1 MTSKKANGHT
11 NPKPAEDSALT
22 EPPQDQ
28 SFEQFPIV
36 GVGASAGGLEAFT
49 QLLENLPTDTG
60 MAFVLIQHLDPTRD
74 SLLTEL
80 LNRKTSMP
88 VTEVRD
94 GMAVEPNQVYVIPP
108 NTAMVL
114 AQNTLKL
121 VSRKKT
127 DGRFLPVDT
136 FFHSLAQGRGNQ
148 AIAVVL
154 SGTDGDGALGLTA
167 VKVAGGITFAQ
178 DTDSSQFEGM
188 PHSAAATGCV
198 DFVLPPGAI
207 AAELAR
213 ISQHPYIAN
222 LTPRNEAVLQT
233 QTLPQIFAILR
244 TAKGFDFTGYKPATL
259 NRRIMR
265 RLALHNI
272 ETLENYLPFLQM
284 NPTEVDALCQ
294 DLLINVTG
302 FFRDPEVFEAL
313 KAKIFPRMVQEKSAE
328 VPIRIWVAG
337 CSTGEEVYSIAICL
351 LEYLDT
357 LKITLPIQIFAT
369 DISEVMIEQARKGFY
384 KQSLMESVSSERLRQ
399 FFVKVRGGYQITKS
413 VRELCVFAKQNLNS
427 DPPFSQLDLISC
439 RNVLIYL
446 GAALQKRLIPIFNY
460 ALNPTGFLVLGAAET
475 VGEFSILFD
484 QVDRKHKIYSRKAG
498 SVRLKFDFRTRSP
511 FLEKGNPIIL
521 PPEDNQNDLNLHK
534 EADRIILSRY
544 APVGVIIN
552 DEMEVLQFRGQ
563 TGIYLEPASGK
574 ASFNLLKMARE
585 GLLLELRNAIYEAK
599 KAHEPIRKTGVQ
611 IKNHPQLVTVEVIP
625 LKLLATEQNNFL
637 VLFEDE
643 RPVAM
648 PLDTAAQGKRR
659 SLSKASKVEIEQE
672 NLRLKQELDVTQEYL
687 QSIIE
692 EQDSVNQSLQVA
704 NEEILS
710 SNEEL
715 QSTNEELETTQE
727 ELQATN
733 EELNTINEELRSR
746 NVELIQTNNDLQNLL
761 GSINIPILMLD
772 GGLRVRRFTPQ
783 AEGIF
788 NLITT
793 DIGRRFSDIQSNLAI
808 PNLNLLIETV
818 IDTLT
823 TIEQEVQ
830 DLRGHWYSLR
840 IRPYRTTDNRI
851 DGVVIGVIDIDA
863 LKQSA
868 AQIEAARDYA
878 HAIVETVRQPLL
890 VLDEGFRVLL
900 ANQFFYETFGL
911 DPAEV
916 EQQSIFEIENGEWD
930 IVTLRSQLMSLLT
943 DNTEFE
949 NFEIDE
955 IFDPSRPRI
964 LSLSASQIQQDN
976 TQRNILLVIEDI
988 TITRQA
994 DEQLQSSL
1002 KEKDILLKE
1011 IHHRVKNNLQIVS
1024 SLLSLQSNRITD
1036 LNAYAILQS
1045 SQNRVIAMAL
1055 IHESLYQSSNLADLD
1070 FAEYTK
1076 TLVNNLFNCYAVE
1089 RDKVYFK
1096 VDLQPNI
1103 IVNFDKAVLC
1113 GLIINELV
1121 ANALKHGFSKGQ
1133 QGEVSIRLEINS
1145 DHLIAL
1151 TVGNNGQPLPDNFD
1165 LKNFHTMGLNLVV
1178 SLVDQLKGTLSI
1190 ENEGITSFKVT
1201 FLPEHSLIEGA

>member
-1 MTSKKANGHT
+1 MVSKKANGHT
-11 NPKPAEDSALT
+11 NANPEEDKDLPETSP
-22 EPPQDQ
+22 EK
-28 SFEQFPIV
+28 SCKRFPIV
-36 GVGASAGGLEAFT
+36 GIGASAGGLEAFT

-60 MAFVLIQHLDPTRD
+60 MAFVLIQHLDPTRH

-80 LNRKTSMP
+80 LNRKTSLP

-94 GMAVEPNQVYVIPP
+94 GMVVEPNQVYVIPP
-108 NTAMVL
+108 NTMMVL
-114 AQNTLKL
+114 DQDTLTL
-121 VSRKKT
+121 DSRQKT
-127 DGRFLPVDT
+127 PGRFLPVDA
-136 FFHSLAQGRGNQ
+136 FFHSLAGRGNQ
-148 AIAVVL
+148 AIAIVL

-178 DTDSSQFEGM
+178 DVDSSQFDGM

-198 DFVLPPGAI
+198 DFVLPPKAI
-207 AAELAR
+207 AAELGR
-213 ISQHPYIAN
+213 ISKHPYIAN
-222 LTPRNEAVLQT
+222 LATKPEAGLQI
-233 QTLPQIFAILR
+233 QALPQIFAILR

-265 RLALHNI
+265 RMALQNLK
-272 ETLENYLPFLQM
+272 TLENYLPFLQM
-284 NPTEVDALCQ
+284 NPAEVDALCQ

-313 KAKIFPRMVQEKSAE
+313 EAKIFPRIVQGKSAE
-328 VPIRIWVAG
+328 IPIRIWVAG

-369 DISEVMIEQARKGFY
+369 DISEAMIEQARKGAY
-384 KQSLMESVSSERLRQ
+384 KQGLMASISPERLRQ

-475 VGEFSILFD
+475 VGEFSTLFD
-484 QVDRKHKIYSRKAG
+484 QVDRKYKIYSRKVGA
-498 SVRLKFDFRTRSP
+498 VPLKFDFRTRAP
-511 FLEKGNPIIL
+511 FLEKVNPIIL
-521 PPEDNQNDLNLHK
+521 PPEESQNDLNLHK

-552 DEMEVLQFRGQ
+552 DEMEILQFRGQ
-563 TGIYLEPASGK
+563 TGIYLEPASGR

-585 GLLLELRNAIYEAK
+585 GLMLELRNAIYEARK
-599 KAHEPIRKTGVQ
+599 TSAPIRKTGLQ
-611 IKNHPQLVTVEVIP
+611 LKKQTQLVTIEVIP
-625 LKLLATEQNNFL
+625 LKTLGSEKVNFL

-643 RPVAM
+643 RSSDPSLNM
-648 PLDTAAQGKRR
+648 LPPSRIR
-659 SLSKASKVEIEQE
+659 SVSKARKAEIEQE
-672 NLRLKQELDVTQEYL
+672 NLRLKQELEVTQAYL

-746 NVELIQTNNDLQNLL
+746 NLELIQTNNDLQNLL
-761 GSINIPILMLD
+761 SSINIPILMLD
-772 GGLRVRRFTPQ
+772 GELRVRRFTPQ
-783 AEGIF
+783 AEEIF
-788 NLITT
+788 NLIDT
-793 DIGRRFSDIQSNLAI
+793 DLGRRFSDIQSNLSI
-808 PNLNLLIETV
+808 PNLVGLIETV
-818 IDTLT
+818 INTLT
-823 TIEQEVQ
+823 TTEQEVQ
-830 DLRGHWYSLR
+830 DLTGHWYSLR
-840 IRPYRTTDNRI
+840 IRPYRTIDNRI
-851 DGVVIGVIDIDA
+851 DGVVIGVIEIDA
-863 LKQSA
+863 LKRSA
-868 AQIEAARDYA
+868 VQLEAARDYA

-890 VLDEGFRVLL
+890 VLNEEFRVLL
-900 ANQFFYETFGL
+900 ANRFFYETFGL
-911 DPAEV
+911 TPAQV

-930 IVTLRSQLMSLLT
+930 ILTLRSQLTALLT
-943 DNTEFE
+943 DNTDFE
-949 NFEIDE
+949 SFEVNE
-955 IFDPSRPRI
+955 IANPNKPRI
-964 LSLSASQIQQDN
+964 LSLSARQIQQDN

-988 TITRQA
+988 TTIRQTS
-994 DEQLQSSL
+994 EQIQNSL

-1024 SLLSLQSNRITD
+1024 SLLSLQSNRSTD
-1036 LNAYAILQS
+1036 LQSYAILQS

-1055 IHESLYQSSNLADLD
+1055 IHESLYQSAKLVNLD
-1070 FAEYTK
+1070 FAEYAR
-1076 TLVNNLFNCYAVE
+1076 TLIDNLFNCYAVE
-1089 RDKVYFK
+1089 RDKIHFQ

-1103 IVNFDKAVLC
+1103 IVDFDRAVLC

-1121 ANALKHGFSKGQ
+1121 ANALKHGFSEGQ
-1133 QGEVSIRLEINS
+1133 QGEVFVTLEINP
-1145 DHLIAL
+1145 DRIIEL
-1151 TVGNNGQPLPDNFD
+1151 TITNNGQPLPEDFNIDNI
-1165 LKNFHTMGLNLVV
+1165 HTMGLNLVI
-1178 SLVDQLKGTLSI
+1178 SLVDQLHGALSVGRNGT
-1190 ENEGITSFKVT
+1190 TSFKVI
-1201 FLPEHSLIEGA
+1201 FSPEHSLPEPS

>member
-1 MTSKKANGHT
+1 MTSRKANRPT
-11 NPKPAEDSALT
+11 NPKPATDLPLT
-22 EPPQDQ
+22 ETSQEQP
-28 SFEQFPIV
+28 SEQFPIV

-80 LNRKTSMP
+80 LNRKTPMP
-88 VTEVRD
+88 VTEVKD
-94 GMAVEPNQVYVIPP
+94 GMAIAPNQVYVIPP
-108 NTAMVL
+108 NTVMVL

-121 VSRKKT
+121 ASRKKT
-127 DGRFLPVDT
+127 HGRFLPVDT

-178 DTDSSQFEGM
+178 DADSSQFEGM

-198 DFVLPPGAI
+198 DFVLPPKAI
-207 AAELAR
+207 AQELAR
-213 ISQHPYIAN
+213 ISQHPYIVN
-222 LTPRNEAVLQT
+222 LPSKNEAGLQT
-233 QTLPQIFAILR
+233 QALPQIFALLR

-265 RLALHNI
+265 RMALHNI
-272 ETLENYLPFLQM
+272 EALEDYLPFLQM
-284 NPTEVDALCQ
+284 NPDEVDALCQ

-302 FFRDPEVFEAL
+302 FFRDSEVFEAL
-313 KAKIFPRMVQEKSAE
+313 KARIFPRIVQEKSAE
-328 VPIRIWVAG
+328 VPIRIWIAG

-369 DISEVMIEQARKGFY
+369 DISEAMIEQARKGFY
-384 KQSLMESVSSERLRQ
+384 KQSLMESVSPERLKQ
-399 FFVKVRGGYQITKS
+399 FFIKVRGGYQITKS
-413 VRELCVFAKQNLNS
+413 VRELCIFAKQNLNS

-475 VGEFSILFD
+475 VGEFSTLFD
-484 QVDRKHKIYSRKAG
+484 QVDRRYKIYSRKAA

-511 FLEKGNPIIL
+511 FLEKVNPIIL
-521 PPEDNQNDLNLHK
+521 PTEDDQYDLNLHK
-534 EADRIILSRY
+534 EADRIILNRY

-563 TGIYLEPASGK
+563 TGLYLEPASGR

-585 GLLLELRNAIYEAK
+585 GLMLELRNAIYEAK
-599 KAHEPIRKTGVQ
+599 KNSEPIRKTGLQ

-625 LKLLATEQNNFL
+625 LKVAAIEKSNFL

-643 RPVAM
+643 LPLVV
-648 PLDTAAQGKRR
+648 PLDAVAQGKSR
-659 SLSKASKVEIEQE
+659 SLSRVKKAEIEQE
-672 NLRLKQELDVTQEYL
+672 NLRLRQDLEVTQEYL

-746 NVELIQTNNDLQNLL
+746 NLELIQTNNDLQNLL
-761 GSINIPILMLD
+761 SSINIPILMLD
-772 GGLRVRRFTPQ
+772 GDLRVRRFTPQ
-783 AEGIF
+783 AEAIF
-788 NLITT
+788 NLIGT
-793 DIGRRFSDIQSNLAI
+793 DIGRRFSDIQNNLAI
-808 PNLNLLIETV
+808 PNLVGLIETV

-823 TIEQEVQ
+823 TTEQEVQ
-830 DLRGHWYSLR
+830 DLTGHWYSLR

-851 DGVVIGVIDIDA
+851 DGVVIGVIDINA

-868 AQIEAARDYA
+868 VQLEAARDYA

-900 ANQFFYETFGL
+900 ANRFFYETFGL
-911 DPAEV
+911 TPAQV

-930 IVTLRSQLMSLLT
+930 ILTLRSQLSTLLS

-955 IFDPSRPRI
+955 IFDPNGPRI
-964 LSLSASQIQQDN
+964 LSLSARQIQQHN
-976 TQRNILLVIEDI
+976 NERNILLVIEDI
-988 TITRQA
+988 TIVRQA
-994 DEQLQSSL
+994 DEKLQNSL
-1002 KEKDILLKE
+1002 REKDILLRE

-1036 LNAYAILQS
+1036 LQSYAILQS
-1045 SQNRVIAMAL
+1045 SQNRVAAMAL
-1055 IHESLYQSSNLADLD
+1055 THESLYQSSNLADLD

-1089 RDKVYFK
+1089 RDKVHFK
-1096 VDLQPNI
+1096 VNLQPNI

-1121 ANALKHGFSKGQ
+1121 ANALKHGFSEGQ
-1133 QGEVSIRLEINS
+1133 EGEVSIILEINS
-1145 DHLIAL
+1145 DHLISL
-1151 TVGNNGQPLPDNFD
+1151 TIANNGKPLPDNFD
-1165 LKNFHTMGLNLVV
+1165 LKNVRTMGLNLVI

-1190 ENEGITSFKVT
+1190 ECDGITSFNVT
-1201 FLPEHSLIEGA
+1201 FLPEHSLLELS